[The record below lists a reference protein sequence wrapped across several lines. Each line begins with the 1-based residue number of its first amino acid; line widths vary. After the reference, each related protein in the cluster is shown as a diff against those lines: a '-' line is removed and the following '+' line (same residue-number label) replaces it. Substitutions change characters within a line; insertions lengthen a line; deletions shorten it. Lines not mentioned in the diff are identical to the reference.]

1 MQMAQER
8 KNDYRTRVE
17 TALSTCGESVQ
28 ALLLDLLQETEQL
41 SEENGRLRQA
51 LVKAS
56 RTSGMSSKLK
66 DALYE

>member
-1 MQMAQER
+1 MAQEH

-17 TALSTCGESVQ
+17 TALSTCGEPVQ
-28 ALLLDLLQETEQL
+28 ALLLDLLQETERL

-56 RTSGMSSKLK
+56 RASGMSSKLK

>member
-1 MQMAQER
+1 MAQER
-8 KNDYRTRVE
+8 KNNYRTRVE
-17 TALSTCGESVQ
+17 TVLSTCGEPVQ
-28 ALLLDLLQETEQL
+28 ALLLDLLQETERL

-56 RTSGMSSKLK
+56 RASGMSSKLK